1 MGISGSQ
8 PIGQARML
16 SAIFL
21 EDFGLMF
28 DAVSSAGSTLAAR
41 LRPRAAVG
49 EQAADTPAIAVFQGA
64 DAVEQAATDWQA
76 IERAGGAATP
86 FQTFAMARAA
96 VEAHL
101 RRKETPRI
109 VVARRDGRPVVIFPT
124 VLVNRFGLAVA
135 RFLGEPLIQ
144 YGDVLCEP
152 GTGKRYLEAAWRAAA
167 DPAVAHAIHLRKV
180 RADARIAPL
189 LKDKATASNHDEA
202 PFLDI
207 TRASINAEGEPRKL
221 RHSRRKLT
229 GLGALR
235 LDVTQGES
243 ARGHL
248 RDALALKRRW
258 LAARNL
264 SSSVIGNGDWEEAL
278 EKLVG
283 HSGGMRLR
291 VAVLKVADRPAAYE
305 VAFTIGNRW
314 YAFIG
319 AIVEEFA
326 RHSPGRVQ
334 VADTIA
340 YCRANGFVHY
350 DLLAPADDVKRG
362 YCSGAVEVADYACA
376 LRPGGYLLSAAARL
390 SPAAKALFVRL
401 PAALRKPILTLAGR

>member
-1 MGISGSQ
+1 
-8 PIGQARML
+8 ML

-28 DAVSSAGSTLAAR
+28 DAMSSAGSTIAAR
-41 LRPRAAVG
+41 LRPRAD
-49 EQAADTPAIAVFQGA
+49 ECQHAADALTVAVFQGV
-64 DAVEQAATDWQA
+64 DAVEQAASDWQT

-96 VEAHL
+96 AHAH
-101 RRKETPRI
+101 RRRGEIPRI
-109 VVARRDGRPVVIFPT
+109 AVVRRDGRPVVIFPT
-124 VLVNRFGLAVA
+124 VLVNRLGFKIA

-152 GTGKRYLEAAWRAAA
+152 ATAKRDLTAAWQAAA

-180 RADARIAPL
+180 RADAHIVPI
-189 LKDKATASNHDEA
+189 LKDNATASNRDEA

-207 TRASINAEGEPRKL
+207 ARASVRADDEPRQL
-221 RHSRRKLT
+221 RRSRRKLT

-235 LDVTQGES
+235 LDVTQGEI

-248 RDALALKRRW
+248 RDALAIKRRW
-258 LAARNL
+258 LVARNL
-264 SSSVIGNGDWEEAL
+264 SSSVIGNGDWENAL
-278 EKLVG
+278 EQLID
-283 HSGGMRLR
+283 HGGGRRLR
-291 VAVLKVADRPAAYE
+291 VAVLKVAERPAAYE
-305 VAFTIGNRW
+305 VAFTIDDRW

-319 AIVEEFA
+319 AIGEEFA

-340 YCRANGFVHY
+340 YCHANGFALY
-350 DLLAPADDVKRG
+350 DLLAPADDAKRG
-362 YCSGAVEVADYACA
+362 YCSGAVGVADYARA
-376 LRPGGYLLSAAARL
+376 LRPAGYLLSAAAQL
-390 SPAAKALFVRL
+390 SPSARAVFVRL
-401 PAALRKPILTLAGR
+401 PTALRKPILTLAGRR

>member
-1 MGISGSQ
+1 
-8 PIGQARML
+8 ML

-41 LRPRAAVG
+41 LRPRVTAA
-49 EQAADTPAIAVFQGA
+49 ASTADATVAVFQGA
-64 DAVEQAATDWQA
+64 HAVEQAAVDWQA

-96 VEAHL
+96 VDAHL
-101 RRKETPRI
+101 RRNETPRI
-109 VVARRDGRPVVIFPT
+109 AVVRRDGRPVVIFPT
-124 VLVNRFGLAVA
+124 VLVNRFGFKIA

-144 YGDVLCEP
+144 YADVLCEP
-152 GTGKRYLEAAWRAAA
+152 GTGKRYLAAAWQAAA
-167 DPAVAHAIHLRKV
+167 DPAVADAIHLRKV

-189 LKDKATASNHDEA
+189 LKDKATASSHDEA

-207 TRASINAEGEPRKL
+207 ARTPVRAGEEPRKL

-229 GLGALR
+229 ALGALR
-235 LDVTQGES
+235 LDVTQGEN
-243 ARGHL
+243 ARSHL

-264 SSSVIGNGDWEEAL
+264 ASGVIGNGDWEEAL
-278 EKLVG
+278 ERLVDHG
-283 HSGGMRLR
+283 GGMRLR
-291 VAVLKVADRPAAYE
+291 VAVLTVADRPAAYE
-305 VAFTIGNRW
+305 VAFTIDNRW

-340 YCRANGFVHY
+340 YCRANGFTHY

-362 YCSGAVEVADYACA
+362 YCSGAVEVADYAYA

-390 SPAAKALFVRL
+390 SPTAKALFVRL